1 MINFYEKRGFIA
13 QRKRNGTCS
22 TASVDDKGNVTFFT
36 RHGVAHKAW
45 TPTEEAKAWFGQYP
59 DSYFVFEL
67 LHSKGGGVRDTIY
80 IFDVVKLQ
88 GVDLVGTKLI
98 DRLLLL
104 GGLPVSGKISV
115 APLYQHDLTALYRG
129 LSDPLDEGIVLK
141 DPEAVLAECHRDGL
155 NANWQVKVRRATKN
169 YGF

>member
-1 MINFYEKRGFIA
+1 MTQFYFPPRPEKAILPSMINFYEKRGFIA

-80 IFDVVKLQ
+80 IFDVVKMQ
-88 GVDLVGTKLI
+88 GTDHVGFPLI
-98 DRLLLL
+98 DRLCLLKRVASERKDIR
-104 GGLPVSGKISV
+104 GTTLPAGF
-115 APLYQHDLTALYRG
+115 DGALSRPVR
-129 LSDPLDEGIVLK
+129 S
-141 DPEAVLAECHRDGL
+141 ARRR
-155 NANWQVKVRRATKN
+155 RRAERP
-169 YGF
+169 GSRPSRMSS